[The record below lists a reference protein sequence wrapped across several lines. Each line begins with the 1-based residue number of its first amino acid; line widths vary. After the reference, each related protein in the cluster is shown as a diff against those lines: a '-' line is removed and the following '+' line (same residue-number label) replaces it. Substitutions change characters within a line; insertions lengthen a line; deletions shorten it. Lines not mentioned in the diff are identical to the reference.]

1 MSRRRRNGSESSLEL
16 LLDTICNTFGGVL
29 FLAMLI
35 SLLLAQSRRR
45 TEADETAADP
55 RAALTPAELTRLVM
69 SADQLAA
76 EVARLEQ
83 AIVQARA
90 AAVDFSVPE
99 LETQLLRLEAAEQE
113 MHKAEADRRRLLSE
127 VAAAQAAAARALGK
141 VVADERGT
149 EQAEAAAAAARK
161 RLDAVTEDRSSLVQ
175 SAIALQETQAARA
188 TLQTT
193 GRAPRE
199 RATTKKEFGVMLR
212 FGRMYLMKVPR
223 GDDLVVNDADFFV
236 ESGGVRNVAH
246 PKPHAGLELGDPSG
260 LGAALDKL
268 LQPFPPAVWYPCL
281 VVHPDTFDVF
291 IALKAELVARG
302 YEYRLMPTAQSVVDR
317 GGQGAV
323 Q

>member
-1 MSRRRRNGSESSLEL
+1 
-16 LLDTICNTFGGVL
+16 
-29 FLAMLI
+29 
-35 SLLLAQSRRR
+35 
-45 TEADETAADP
+45 
-55 RAALTPAELTRLVM
+55 
-69 SADQLAA
+69 
-76 EVARLEQ
+76 
-83 AIVQARA
+83 
-90 AAVDFSVPE
+90 
-99 LETQLLRLEAAEQE
+99 
-113 MHKAEADRRRLLSE
+113 
-127 VAAAQAAAARALGK
+127 
-141 VVADERGT
+141 
-149 EQAEAAAAAARK
+149 
-161 RLDAVTEDRSSLVQ
+161 
-175 SAIALQETQAARA
+175 
-188 TLQTT
+188 
-193 GRAPRE
+193 
-199 RATTKKEFGVMLR
+199 MLR

>member
-127 VAAAQAAAARALGK
+127 VAAAQAAAARALPPGK
-141 VVADERGT
+141 GWTLSRRT
-149 EQAEAAAAAARK
+149 AAAWSSRLSHCK
-161 RLDAVTEDRSSLVQ
+161 RLRPRGRLSRR
-175 SAIALQETQAARA
+175 QAAH
-188 TLQTT
+188 LGS
-193 GRAPRE
+193 GRR
-199 RATTKKEFGVMLR
+199 RR
-212 FGRMYLMKVPR
+212 
-223 GDDLVVNDADFFV
+223 
-236 ESGGVRNVAH
+236 RNSA
-246 PKPHAGLELGDPSG
+246 
-260 LGAALDKL
+260 
-268 LQPFPPAVWYPCL
+268 
-281 VVHPDTFDVF
+281 
-291 IALKAELVARG
+291 
-302 YEYRLMPTAQSVVDR
+302 
-317 GGQGAV
+317 
-323 Q
+323 